1 MYLLV
6 YILFLVFMLNVASV
20 KEPFVSSIMDA
31 SPNSILEGMYKKIHP
46 YIPFKNRYHKLRRHL
61 RLK

>member
-1 MYLLV
+1 
-6 YILFLVFMLNVASV
+6 MLNMISV
-20 KEPFVSSIMDA
+20 KESFVSKSILSTIMDA
-31 SPNSILEGMYKKIHP
+31 SPNSVLEGMYKKVHP

>member
-1 MYLLV
+1 MYVLL
-6 YILFLVFMLNVASV
+6 YILFLIFILNVVRV
-20 KEPFVSSIMDA
+20 KEPFLSSIMDA
-31 SPNSILEGMYKKIHP
+31 SPNSVLEGMYKKIHP

>member
-1 MYLLV
+1 
-6 YILFLVFMLNVASV
+6 MLNVASV